1 VFTGLIETIGLVS
14 ELKSRGNYF
23 MLTVTSSIPG
33 DRIQIGE
40 SIACDGACLTVIGK
54 GNDRFTVEIS
64 QETATRV
71 DMGRFRVGSRINL
84 ERAVR
89 LGGRLGGHLVSGH
102 VDTVGRVDYLRPV
115 GQSLELAVA
124 FDGQFDP
131 LVIDK
136 GSIAIDGVSLT
147 INRCRS
153 GWLSVNLIPH
163 TVGQT
168 TLSQLKPGD
177 AVNLEF
183 DLIGK
188 YVIKWQ
194 QLKASRGVTEET
206 LHESGW

>member
-1 VFTGLIETIGLVS
+1 MFTGLIETIGLVS

-23 MLTVTSSIPG
+23 MMTVTSSIPG
-33 DRIQIGE
+33 DQIEIGE
-40 SIACDGACLTVIGK
+40 SIACDGACLTVTGK
-54 GNDRFTVEIS
+54 EKDRFTVEIS

-71 DMGRFRVGSRINL
+71 DMGRLRVGSRINL

-124 FDGQFDP
+124 FDRQFDP

-163 TVGQT
+163 TAGET

-177 AVNLEF
+177 VVNLEF

-194 QLKASRGVTEET
+194 QLGASRGVTEET